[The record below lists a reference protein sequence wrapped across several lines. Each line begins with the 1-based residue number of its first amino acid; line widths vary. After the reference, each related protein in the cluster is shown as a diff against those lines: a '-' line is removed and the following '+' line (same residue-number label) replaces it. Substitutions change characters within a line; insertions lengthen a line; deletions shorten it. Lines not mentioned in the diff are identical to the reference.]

1 MLNKAFPRKSA
12 FVARGRFFLAGTPL
26 DEYLFASTFFS
37 NAMSK
42 PFYLTTAIDYAN
54 GAPHLGHAYEKVLA
68 DTIVRFHRMNGEDV
82 HFLTGLDEHGQK
94 VQQTAQKRGVS
105 PQQCCDEVAELF
117 QALCLELNISN
128 DDYIRTTQPR
138 HIKVVQELLQKLY
151 DAGEIYKADYKGF
164 YSIRQEQFVLEKDR
178 LENGKW
184 PELFGEVIEITESN
198 YFFRLAK
205 YQDWLR
211 KYLEEN
217 PDFIFP
223 EFRRKNV
230 VEFLKEPISDLCISR
245 PKERLSWGIELP
257 FDKDF
262 VTYVWF
268 DALTNYYSASLEKGC
283 WPADIHVIGKD
294 ILVPP
299 HAVYWP
305 IMLHAAGIELPKKIV
320 AHGWWLSAGRKVSK
334 TKTDA
339 DADAPKEKT
348 ALELAK
354 EFGPDAFRYFVM
366 REMAVGQDSEYSES
380 LYMSRYK
387 SDLGNDLGNL
397 VNRVLNMTG
406 NYCGSVSP
414 SATVDEVPEQDLR
427 ELWEK
432 TERQYHGLAAQL
444 DYRAALDSLWA
455 FIRGINRYA
464 DTRAPWKLAKSD
476 DPADRSK
483 LETSL
488 AVMSEGLRLAAVAL
502 TPVMPGI
509 SAKIQELL
517 GGVPATVFAGNQT
530 WGNSL
535 VGKTFGAKAI
545 LFPRPE
551 KK

>member
-1 MLNKAFPRKSA
+1 
-12 FVARGRFFLAGTPL
+12 
-26 DEYLFASTFFS
+26 
-37 NAMSK
+37 MSK

-117 QALCLELNISN
+117 QTLCRKLEISN

-151 DAGEIYKADYKGF
+151 DAGELYKADYKGF

-178 LENGKW
+178 LPDGRW

-205 YQDWLR
+205 YQTWLR
-211 KYLEEN
+211 EYIENN

-230 VEFLKEPISDLCISR
+230 IEFLKEPISDLCISR

-257 FDKDF
+257 FDKNF

-283 WPADIHVIGKD
+283 WPADVHVIGKD

-334 TKTDA
+334 TKTA
-339 DADAPKEKT
+339 GDADAPKEKT
-348 ALELAK
+348 ALELAD
-354 EFGPDAFRYFVM
+354 EFGTDAFRYFVM
-366 REMAVGQDSEYSES
+366 REMAVGQDSEYSEA

-414 SATVDEVPEQDLR
+414 AATVDEQPETELR

-432 TERQYHGLAAQL
+432 TERQYHGLAAQM
-444 DYRAALDSLWA
+444 DYRNALDALWA

-476 DPADRSK
+476 VPADRAK
-483 LETSL
+483 LETAL

-502 TPVMPGI
+502 TPVMPKI
-509 SAKIQELL
+509 AAQIQELL
-517 GGVPATVFAGNQT
+517 GCVPAEKFAGNQT
-530 WGNSL
+530 WSNTL

-551 KK
+551 KKA

>member
-1 MLNKAFPRKSA
+1 M
-12 FVARGRFFLAGTPL
+12 G
-26 DEYLFASTFFS
+26 
-37 NAMSK
+37 K

-117 QALCLELNISN
+117 QELCRKLEISN
-128 DDYIRTTQPR
+128 DDYVRTTQSR

-178 LENGKW
+178 LPDGRW

-205 YQDWLR
+205 YQNWLR
-211 KYLEEN
+211 GYIESN

-230 VEFLKEPISDLCISR
+230 IEFLKEPISDLCISR

-268 DALTNYYSASLEKGC
+268 DALTNYYSASLEKRC
-283 WPADIHVIGKD
+283 WPADVHVIGKD

-334 TKTDA
+334 TKSA
-339 DADAPKEKT
+339 DVADNAPKEKT
-348 ALELAK
+348 ALELAD
-354 EFGPDAFRYFVM
+354 EFGADAFRYFVM
-366 REMAVGQDSEYSES
+366 REMSVGQDSEYSEA

-414 SATVDEVPEQDLR
+414 AATVDEAPEKELR

-432 TERQYHGLAAQL
+432 TDRQYHGLAAQM
-444 DYRAALDSLWA
+444 DYRSALDALWA

-464 DTRAPWKLAKSD
+464 DARAPWKLAKSD
-476 DPADRSK
+476 DPADRAK
-483 LETSL
+483 LETAL

-502 TPVMPGI
+502 TPVMPKI
-509 SAKIQELL
+509 AAQIQELL
-517 GGVPATVFAGNQT
+517 GCVPAEKFAGNQT
-530 WGNSL
+530 WGDSL
-535 VGKTFGAKAI
+535 TGKTFGAKAI

>member
-1 MLNKAFPRKSA
+1 
-12 FVARGRFFLAGTPL
+12 
-26 DEYLFASTFFS
+26 
-37 NAMSK
+37 MSK

-68 DTIVRFHRMNGEDV
+68 DAIARFHRMNGETV

-94 VQQTAQKRGVS
+94 VQQTAQKRGIS
-105 PQQCCDEVAELF
+105 PQQCCDETAELF
-117 QALCLELNISN
+117 LKLCRDLNISN

-138 HIKVVQELLQKLY
+138 HVKVVQELLQKLY
-151 DAGEIYKADYKGF
+151 DAGKIYKADYKGF

-178 LENGKW
+178 LEDGSW

-198 YFFRLAK
+198 YFFRLAEHR
-205 YQDWLR
+205 DWLR
-211 KYLEEN
+211 GYIEEH

-223 EFRRKNV
+223 EFRRRNV
-230 VEFLKEPISDLCISR
+230 LEFLKEPISDLCISR

-257 FDKDF
+257 FDRDF

-268 DALTNYYSASLEKGC
+268 DALTNYYSAAVEKGC

-305 IMLHAAGIELPKKIV
+305 VMLHAAGIELPKKIL

-334 TKTDA
+334 TKTAA
-339 DADAPKEKT
+339 DAAAPREKS
-348 ALELAK
+348 ALELAA
-354 EFGPDAFRYFVM
+354 EFGADAFRYFVL
-366 REMAVGQDSEYSES
+366 REMAVGQDSEYSEA

-397 VNRVLNMTG
+397 VNRVLKMTG
-406 NYCGSVSP
+406 NYCGGASP
-414 SATVDEVPEQDLR
+414 VPALDEAPERELR

-444 DYRAALDSLWA
+444 DFRGALDALWT

-464 DTRAPWKLAKSD
+464 DARAPWKLAKSD
-476 DPADRSK
+476 APADRAA

-488 AVMSEGLRLAAVAL
+488 AVMAEGLRLAAVAL
-502 TPVMPGI
+502 FPVMPGI
-509 SAKIQELL
+509 SEKIQTLL
-517 GGVPATVFAGNQT
+517 GCAPAEKFEGHQT
-530 WGNSL
+530 WGRSL
-535 VGKTFGAKAI
+535 VGKTFGAGAI
-545 LFPRPE
+545 LFPRPDP
-551 KK
+551 KKNA

>member
-1 MLNKAFPRKSA
+1 MA
-12 FVARGRFFLAGTPL
+12 
-26 DEYLFASTFFS
+26 
-37 NAMSK
+37 K

-68 DTIVRFHRMNGEDV
+68 DTIVRFHRMNGESV

-94 VQQTAQKRGVS
+94 VQQTAQKRGVT
-105 PQQCCDEVAELF
+105 PQQCCDETAALF
-117 QALCLELNISN
+117 IQLCRDLNISN
-128 DDYIRTTQPR
+128 DDYIRTTEPR
-138 HIKVVQELLQKLY
+138 HISVVQELLQKLY

-178 LENGKW
+178 LEDGSW

-211 KYLEEN
+211 GYLDEH

-223 EFRRKNV
+223 AFRHKNV

-257 FDKDF
+257 FDRNF

-268 DALTNYYSASLEKGC
+268 DALTNYYSASLEKNC

-305 IMLHAAGIELPKKIV
+305 IMLHAAGLALPKKIV

-334 TKTDA
+334 TKTAGDT
-339 DADAPKEKT
+339 DEPKEKS

-354 EFGPDAFRYFVM
+354 EFGTDAFRYFVM
-366 REMAVGQDSEYSES
+366 REMAVGQDSEYSEA
-380 LYMSRYK
+380 LYMSHYK

-406 NYCGSVSP
+406 NYCGNVSP
-414 SATVDEVPEQDLR
+414 AATVDEAPERELR

-432 TERQYHGLAAQL
+432 TARHYHALAAEM
-444 DYRAALDSLWA
+444 DYRNALDTLWN

-464 DTRAPWKLAKSD
+464 DARAPWKLAKSTD
-476 DPADRSK
+476 SADRAK
-483 LETSL
+483 LETAL
-488 AVMSEGLRLAAVAL
+488 ATMAEGLRLAAVAL
-502 TPVMPGI
+502 TPVMP
-509 SAKIQELL
+509 STAEKIQTLL
-517 GGVPATVFAGNQT
+517 GIAPAAIFAGAQT
-530 WGNSL
+530 WSSAL
-535 VGKTFGAKAI
+535 VGKTFGSKAI
-545 LFPRPE
+545 LFPRPDP
-551 KK
+551 KKK

>member
-1 MLNKAFPRKSA
+1 MFPRCA
-12 FVARGRFFLAGTPL
+12 TAIFARGNAACRVFSFLNFFN
-26 DEYLFASTFFS
+26 SI
-37 NAMSK
+37 AMSK

-94 VQQTAQKRGVS
+94 VQQTAQKRGVP

-117 QALCLELNISN
+117 QALCVELNISN

-223 EFRRKNV
+223 DFRRKNV

-366 REMAVGQDSEYSES
+366 REMAVGQDSEYSEA

-406 NYCGSVSP
+406 NYCGGISP
-414 SATVDEVPEQDLR
+414 AATVDEAPEQELR

-444 DYRAALDSLWA
+444 DYRNALDALWA

-464 DTRAPWKLAKSD
+464 DARAPWKLAKSD
-476 DPADRSK
+476 EPADRAK

-517 GGVPATVFAGNQT
+517 GGVPATQFAGNQT

-535 VGKTFGAKAI
+535 VGRTFGAKAI

>member
-1 MLNKAFPRKSA
+1 M
-12 FVARGRFFLAGTPL
+12 T
-26 DEYLFASTFFS
+26 
-37 NAMSK
+37 K

-68 DTIVRFHRMNGEDV
+68 DTIVRFRRMKGEEV

-94 VQQTAQKRGVS
+94 VQQNAQKLGIE
-105 PQQCCDEVAELF
+105 PQACCDQVAELF
-117 QALCLELNISN
+117 QGICKELQISN
-128 DDYIRTTQPR
+128 DDYIRTTEPR
-138 HIKVVQELLQKLY
+138 HIKVVQEILQKLY
-151 DAGEIYKADYKGF
+151 DDGEIYKADYKGF
-164 YSIRQEQFVLEKDR
+164 YSIRQEQFVLEKDKTPD
-178 LENGKW
+178 GKW

-211 KYLEEN
+211 KYLEDH

-223 EFRRKNV
+223 AFRQKNV

-268 DALTNYYSASLEKGC
+268 DALTNYYSASLEKQC

-305 IMLHAAGIELPKKIV
+305 IMLHALGLELPKKIV

-348 ALELAK
+348 AIELMRELGA
-354 EFGPDAFRYFVM
+354 DAFRYFVM
-366 REMAVGQDSEYSES
+366 REMNVGQDSEYSEA
-380 LYMSRYK
+380 LYLSRYK
-387 SDLGNDLGNL
+387 SDLGNDLGNM

-406 NYCGSVSP
+406 NYCAHVLP
-414 SATVDEVPEQDLR
+414 AATVCEPLEQNLR

-432 TERQYHGLAAQL
+432 TERQYLALAADFQFHT
-444 DYRAALDSLWA
+444 ALDVLWN
-455 FIRGINRYA
+455 FVRELNRYA
-464 DTRAPWKLAKSD
+464 NERAPWKLAKSE
-476 DPADRSK
+476 DPADRAK
-483 LETSL
+483 METSL
-488 AVMSEGLRLAAVAL
+488 ATMAEGLRLVAVAV

-509 SAKIQELL
+509 AAKIQTLFGIE
-517 GGVPATVFAGNQT
+517 AAEKFEGNLT
-530 WGNSL
+530 WSDVL
-535 VGKTFGAKAI
+535 VGKTFGEKAI
-545 LFPRPE
+545 LFPRPDDGKTP
-551 KK
+551 KKA

>member
-1 MLNKAFPRKSA
+1 MS
-12 FVARGRFFLAGTPL
+12 
-26 DEYLFASTFFS
+26 
-37 NAMSK
+37 SK

-68 DTIVRFHRMNGEDV
+68 DTIVRFQRMRGNEAY
-82 HFLTGLDEHGQK
+82 FLTGLDEHGQK
-94 VQQTAQKRGVS
+94 VQQNAQKLGIS
-105 PQQCCDEVAELF
+105 PQECCDEVAALF
-117 QALCLELNISN
+117 QEICRELQISN

-138 HIKVVQELLQKLY
+138 HIAVVQEILQKLF

-164 YSIRQEQFVLEKDR
+164 YSIRQEQFVLEKDKTPD
-178 LENGKW
+178 GQW
-184 PELFGEVIEITESN
+184 PEIFGEVIEITESN

-205 YQDWLR
+205 YQNWLR
-211 KYLEEN
+211 RYLEEH

-223 EFRRKNV
+223 AFRQKNV

-268 DALTNYYSASLEKGC
+268 DALTNYYSGSLEKGC

-305 IMLHAAGIELPKKIV
+305 IMLHACGLPLPKKIV

-334 TKTDA
+334 SNSA
-339 DADAPKEKT
+339 GEEDAPKEKT
-348 ALELAK
+348 AIELMRELGA
-354 EFGPDAFRYFVM
+354 DAFRYFVM
-366 REMAVGQDSEYSES
+366 REMNVGQDSEYSES
-380 LYMSRYK
+380 LYMTRYK
-387 SDLGNDLGNL
+387 SDLGNDLGNM

-406 NYCGSVSP
+406 NYCGHVSP
-414 SATVDEVPEQDLR
+414 AASIDEFPEKNLR

-432 TERQYHGLAAQL
+432 TARHYQALAADFQFHT
-444 DYRAALDSLWA
+444 ALEVMWEFVHEL
-455 FIRGINRYA
+455 NRYA
-464 DTRAPWKLAKSD
+464 NERAPWKLAKSS
-476 DPADRSK
+476 DPADRAK

-488 AVMSEGLRLAAVAL
+488 AVMAEGLRLVAVAV

-509 SAKIQELL
+509 AAKIQTLFGL
-517 GGVPATVFAGNQT
+517 VPAEKFDGAQT
-530 WGNSL
+530 WSSVL
-535 VGKTFGAKAI
+535 VGKTFGEKAI
-545 LFPRPE
+545 LFPRPQ
-551 KK
+551 